1 VVLAVEIVIALY
13 VRDRFVRPY
22 LGDVLAVVLVYCGL
36 RAVLRIAPWQAAT
49 IAFTVAATVEIG
61 QAIGILD
68 ALGWR
73 GNAIALTVLGTGFE
87 WKDFL
92 AYAAGAALP
101 LVVEGRK

>member
-1 VVLAVEIVIALY
+1 MLLAVEILIALN

-22 LGDVLAVVLVYCGL
+22 LGDVLAVMLVYCGL
-36 RAVLRIAPWQAAT
+36 RAVLPLARWQAAA
-49 IAFTVAATVEIG
+49 IAFAIAAAIEIG

-68 ALGWR
+68 LLGWR
-73 GNAIALTVLGTGFE
+73 GNAIARTVLGTGFE

-101 LVVEGRK
+101 LAVEGRK